1 MTSQTLLNP
10 TIPYQAEGST
20 ILRATA
26 AAVVAGAA
34 ILTLFVL
41 PAEYNIDPTGVG
53 HKLGLTAL
61 SGAMDDAEPAAT
73 MAPTQAAAAPVKVG
87 PQTRD
92 SIIRATPYREDQMT
106 LTIAPHAG
114 AEIKAEM
121 QTGDQFVFSWTAS
134 GPVKMDMHGETS
146 MTASEATT
154 YWKEKGLSAA
164 QGSLMAPF
172 NGIHGWYWRN
182 QGETPVTLTLKT
194 SGFYRKLIRP
204 PVN

>member
-1 MTSQTLLNP
+1 VTSQTLLNP

-61 SGAMDDAEPAAT
+61 SGAMEDAEPAAAS
-73 MAPTQAAAAPVKVG
+73 APTQAAAAPVKVG

-106 LTIAPHAG
+106 LTIARMPVPRSRPRCRRA
-114 AEIKAEM
+114 
-121 QTGDQFVFSWTAS
+121 TSSFFLTAS

-182 QGETPVTLTLKT
+182 QGETPVTLTQDQWFL
-194 SGFYRKLIRP
+194 SQAHSP
-204 PVN
+204 AVN